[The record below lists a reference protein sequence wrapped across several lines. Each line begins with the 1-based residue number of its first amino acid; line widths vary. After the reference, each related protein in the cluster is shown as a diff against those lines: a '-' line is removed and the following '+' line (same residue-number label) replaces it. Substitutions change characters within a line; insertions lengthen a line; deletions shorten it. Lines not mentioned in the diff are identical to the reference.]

1 MKMIILIKHSEW
13 ILFFSFINLQN
24 NRHRL
29 LNTRQIFQT
38 MYSRPEPGAN
48 ILLFLELIEPIATVV
63 MPLYYYIVKNLL
75 YRMILIVSKKCKGT
89 SL

>member
-1 MKMIILIKHSEW
+1 MIILIKHSEW
-13 ILFFSFINLQN
+13 ILFFSFIKLQN

-63 MPLYYYIVKNLL
+63 MPLYYYIMKNLL
-75 YRMILIVSKKCKGT
+75 YRMILIVLKKCKGT
-89 SL
+89 FL